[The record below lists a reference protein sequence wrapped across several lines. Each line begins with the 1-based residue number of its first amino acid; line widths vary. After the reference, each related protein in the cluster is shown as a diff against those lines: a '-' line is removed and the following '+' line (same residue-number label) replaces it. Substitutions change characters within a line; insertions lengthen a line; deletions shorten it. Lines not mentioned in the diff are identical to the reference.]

1 MTPEAKAPAKRG
13 KREPAIDLPEGQRIL
28 KQEQVLEHRDQDGN
42 LLNEEQVKEL
52 KGKVSFKTRYET
64 RTRLVDADGN
74 EIVGDGEEDGEAMPP
89 PPDHQQEQPNG
100 HVPEGMAPPHPDV
113 EGQNPET
120 ADAGGVGGKEGRAN
134 EGDEAVAADQ
144 PPTVGVEEDLEK
156 EKIVEEGGDEPM
168 PASEGNE
175 AT

>member
-1 MTPEAKAPAKRG
+1 M
-13 KREPAIDLPEGQRIL
+13 
-28 KQEQVLEHRDQDGN
+28 
-42 LLNEEQVKEL
+42 
-52 KGKVSFKTRYET
+52 SFKTRYET

-74 EIVGDGEEDGEAMPP
+74 EIAGDEGDDEMVMPP
-89 PPDHQQEQPNG
+89 PADHPQEQPNG

-120 ADAGGVGGKEGRAN
+120 ADSGKEGGGK
-134 EGDEAVAADQ
+134 EGDEAVVADQ

-156 EKIVEEGGDEPM
+156 EKNVEESADEPM
-168 PASEGNE
+168 PASEGNQ